1 MKDNTELKEDV
12 KRFSAFLDEL
22 ENMDGWEIHSHS
34 ISDFWSPKD
43 VGDEVKG
50 IFLEKRKFQGKYKNQ
65 NDGSFCSFLL
75 LTKNGIVGVR
85 EHTTLEEELDDLVK
99 GEMLWITY
107 MGEAESPSTGNTYK
121 KYFIRRKN
129 LNLTGDF
136 TSAADIKKT
145 ENSQAREE
153 PPDQG
158 REDQQKDVQS
168 LNKNDDPESL
178 AMIEHY
184 KELLKDQH
192 KPINDKSVVKMA
204 ESDPDLTPE
213 DRTRIKVQVVEL
225 VKNKQLKQVAV

>member
-1 MKDNTELKEDV
+1 MQDNTELKEDV

-22 ENMDGWEIHSHS
+22 ENMDGWEIHSHN
-34 ISDFWSPKD
+34 ISDFWKPLE

-50 IFLEKRKFQGKYKNQ
+50 IFLEKREFQGKR
-65 NDGSFCSFLL
+65 GPFCSFLL

-85 EHTTLEEELDDLVK
+85 EHTTMEEELDDLVK

-107 MGEAESPSTGNTYK
+107 MGEAESPTTGNTYK

-129 LNLTGDF
+129 LNLKGDF

-145 ENSQAREE
+145 EKPQAREE
-153 PPDQG
+153 AREQGVDQK
-158 REDQQKDVQS
+158 KDVQS

-192 KPINDKSVVKMA
+192 KPINDRSVVKMA